1 MSRLRNPYPV
11 VDLFAGPGG
20 LGEGFASLTDGR
32 GKRRFDSVVAIERDE
47 FSHQTLFLRHFMR
60 GFPDGEAPDDY
71 YDFLK
76 GELTADQLF
85 KKHPAAFAHA
95 KKSALRISLGD
106 DSHAAVKR
114 TIRDRLAGEERW
126 ALVGGPPCQAYSLVG
141 RSRMMNCPE
150 FEQDERHTLYLE
162 YLKII
167 IDHRPPIFVME
178 NVKGLLSATIEGKS
192 AITRIVRDL
201 SNPKSAISQGSNGLS
216 YKLYSLSEQEM
227 PDEEVDPK
235 LFVVRAED
243 YGIPQAR
250 HRMFIVGIRSDLN
263 IKPGR
268 LKSLRPPT
276 VRQTIGSLP
285 AVRSSLSKGTDS
297 PETWRKEIARIASMD
312 IRSQLNGATY
322 ARAVA
327 QGVSLSALA
336 KLNAPE
342 HTYSTRYRGASG
354 SSHQVLKSLHDPRL
368 KVLTS
373 HEARGHMA
381 SDLRRY
387 PDNDVAG
394 VRAAYHIWDIARFQ
408 RQRSSRGHKEA
419 LDIDFVELF
428 GDGINCLP
436 ANLGSDSYQS
446 YLIVMPA
453 MILSKLYDR
462 YSARLLEQNV
472 RTFLQA
478 RAQVNK
484 GIRATIINEPQMF
497 FAYNNGVTATAQDVE
512 TRVKDGHL
520 QIVRM
525 TDLQIVNGGQTT
537 ASLFHTQRRDKAD
550 LSGIF
555 VQMKLSVIDSEQSE
569 LVVPRISEYANTQ
582 NRVNAADFFSNH
594 PFHVRMA
601 DFSRRL
607 WAPPQQG
614 AQRETKWFYERARG
628 QYLDAQSKLTPGEQK
643 RFKAE
648 YPKPQMFTKT
658 DLAKFE
664 NVWDDHPKWVNL
676 GSQKNFA
683 KYASRIGKEWEKS
696 SDGFNEGYFK
706 RAIARGLMFRATEKL
721 VSAQPWYNGGYRANI
736 VAYTLA
742 LMGEITK
749 RRNMRVDFQRV
760 WNAQKVDD
768 DLIEALE
775 IIAGAVNEEIISP
788 PAGTS
793 NVGEWCKKDACW
805 TRIAAT
811 ADRVAELLPESF
823 WEGAQSAEE
832 SATEARS
839 ARKTQKIDNGIEAQR
854 VVLAIT
860 GPDWTELGAYL
871 TSKRLLTPKEQG
883 IVAVAAQI
891 PGKIPTEKQSQ
902 VLIEILEKARLEG
915 FTLRSGR

>member
-1 MSRLRNPYPV
+1 MTDQTTEEFFHDFRQETLAGAEAESTYQLEAFMDVLSNELIETGFIEGFEHCHYRAPKGMR
-11 VDLFAGPGG
+11 VDGYWFNDEGG
-20 LGEGFASLTDGR
+20 LDIFIADFDSRRELETLIPSELPTIFKRLTNFFEASIAGSLAPDVTTPEYGLVRQIADR
-32 GKRRFDSVVAIERDE
+32 RAQLRQVNFFLVSERVLSDRFDA
-47 FSHQTLFLRHFMR
+47 
-60 GFPDGEAPDDY
+60 
-71 YDFLK
+71 
-76 GELTADQLF
+76 
-85 KKHPAAFAHA
+85 
-95 KKSALRISLGD
+95 
-106 DSHAAVKR
+106 
-114 TIRDRLAGEERW
+114 
-126 ALVGGPPCQAYSLVG
+126 
-141 RSRMMNCPE
+141 
-150 FEQDERHTLYLE
+150 
-162 YLKII
+162 
-167 IDHRPPIFVME
+167 
-178 NVKGLLSATIEGKS
+178 
-192 AITRIVRDL
+192 
-201 SNPKSAISQGSNGLS
+201 
-216 YKLYSLSEQEM
+216 
-227 PDEEVDPK
+227 
-235 LFVVRAED
+235 
-243 YGIPQAR
+243 
-250 HRMFIVGIRSDLN
+250 
-263 IKPGR
+263 
-268 LKSLRPPT
+268 
-276 VRQTIGSLP
+276 
-285 AVRSSLSKGTDS
+285 
-297 PETWRKEIARIASMD
+297 
-312 IRSQLNGATY
+312 
-322 ARAVA
+322 
-327 QGVSLSALA
+327 
-336 KLNAPE
+336 
-342 HTYSTRYRGASG
+342 
-354 SSHQVLKSLHDPRL
+354 
-368 KVLTS
+368 
-373 HEARGHMA
+373 
-381 SDLRRY
+381 Y
-387 PDNDVAG
+387 PDNDIAG

-419 LDIDFVELF
+419 LDIDFVDLF

-453 MILSKLYDR
+453 MILAKLYDR

-628 QYLDAQSKLTPGEQK
+628 QYLDAQSKLTAGEQK

-749 RRNMRVDFQRV
+749 RRNVRVDFQRV
-760 WNAQKVDD
+760 WNAQKVDG

-775 IIAGAVNEEIISP
+775 IIANEVNKEIISP
-788 PAGTS
+788 PSGIS

-805 TRIAAT
+805 TRISAK
-811 ADRVAELLPESF
+811 ADNVADLLPDSF
-823 WEGAQSAEE
+823 WESVQSVEE
-832 SATEARS
+832 NVVEARS
-839 ARKTQKIDNGIEAQR
+839 ARQTQKIDNGIEAQR
-854 VVLAIT
+854 TVLAIS
-860 GPDWTELGAYL
+860 GPEWTELCNYL
-871 TSKRLLTPKEQG
+871 KSKRLLTPKEQG
-883 IVAVAAQI
+883 IVSVAEKI

-902 VLIEILEKARLEG
+902 ILIEVLEKAKLEG
-915 FTLRSGR
+915 FVPRSQR